1 MRRITAL
8 LQTRND
14 GLRLGRCLE
23 TLYPCDDILVIDHG
37 SEDDTVRVA
46 REYGARVMA
55 GQPGVSPEY
64 YVAAKSDARDSEWI
78 LFLDARE
85 SLTEALAA
93 TLYEWKSED
102 STFEKNLAS
111 NSAFSVYVREETA
124 DGWVVV
130 PVANT
135 RLVPQNWRRWHDAL
149 PAHELSAV
157 TLEGELLRFAFP

>member
-23 TLYPCDDILVIDHG
+23 TLYPCDDILVVDHG

-46 REYGARVMA
+46 RDYGAYVAA
-55 GQPGVSPEY
+55 GMSGVSPEY
-64 YVAAKSDARDSEWI
+64 YVAPKSAGGSNWF

-93 TLYEWKSED
+93 TLYEWKAESSAGEE
-102 STFEKNLAS
+102 TAVS
-111 NSAFSVYVREETA
+111 NFAFSVFVREETLN
-124 DGWVVV
+124 GWIAV
-130 PVANT
+130 PVAKT
-135 RLVPQNWRRWHDAL
+135 RLVPQNWRRWQGNL
-149 PAHELSAV
+149 PAQEPLAV
-157 TLEGELLRFAFP
+157 TLEGEILRFAFP